1 MQKRIH
7 RFLAALLA
15 AALIWASL
23 PARPAY
29 AAGYVVNSFLDTVAA
44 DGVCTLREA
53 IEAANNTASN
63 DCGAASAAD
72 DTITFSVSG
81 TILLVSPLPNIVSGQ
96 GALTIDGGSVIT
108 ISGNSS
114 VQVLAVD
121 INATLTLQNLT
132 ISNGFSA
139 TSSGGI
145 RNQGTLVITNSTF
158 SNNTGRSGGAI
169 YNSGAVK
176 ITSSTFTN
184 NNANGNAFGGGAIYS
199 DGGATDISQSL
210 FEGNRANG
218 NGGGAISTNIDFG
231 MPVLIVSQ
239 STFRNNFT
247 YDNFG
252 NGGAISS
259 NGDLTVTETT
269 FNGNYTSGS
278 DAFGSQNGGAVSAI
292 NGVIQFTN
300 VTISDNRANGNGGAL
315 HYRNDDDATLNN
327 VTIASNQAD
336 ADNNV
341 AGDGGGIY
349 VEDTGFT
356 TGVLSLRNSILALN
370 SDPSGGAPDCS
381 GNITATYSLIGNT
394 TGCTLLAGSANNL
407 VGSNPNLGALANNG
421 GPTQTR
427 ALLAGSP
434 AIDAADPGA
443 SCAAADQRGT
453 ARYDGNYDSIV
464 RCDMGAYEF
473 DQPAPPPSSPASTL
487 PATGFLMGRQ
497 TLLPAQPLEKAYAA
511 YDDLVLEIPALG
523 VKAPI
528 VGVLKLGKSWDVTW
542 LGDSVGWLEGSAFPT
557 WSGNTV
563 LTGHVWDADNTPG
576 IFASLKSL
584 KYGDR
589 FYIHAFGQTYVYE
602 VRENAW
608 VWSGSGVSKVFKHEE
623 YDWVTLLTCEG
634 YNPLAGKY
642 FFRRLVRA
650 VLVQVK

>member
-1 MQKRIH
+1 MQKSLH

-15 AALIWASL
+15 AALIWAGL
-23 PARPAY
+23 PVRPAY
-29 AAGYVVNSFLDTVAA
+29 AAGYVVNSLADTIAA

-63 DCGAASAAD
+63 DCGAASAAA

-81 TILLVSPLPNIVSGQ
+81 TITLGSTLPNIAAGQ
-96 GALTIDGGSVIT
+96 GALTIDGGGNIT
-108 ISGNSS
+108 ISGGGS
-114 VQVLAVD
+114 VQVLAV
-121 INATLTLQNLT
+121 NSGAALTLQNLT

-169 YNSGAVK
+169 HNLGDVQ

-184 NNANGNAFGGGAIYS
+184 NNANGNVFGGGAIYS

-210 FEGNRANG
+210 FDGNRANG
-218 NGGGAISTNIDFG
+218 NGGGAISTNIDSSI
-231 MPVLIVSQ
+231 PVLNVSQ

-247 YDNFG
+247 YYNFG
-252 NGGAISS
+252 SGGAIRS

-269 FNGNYTSGS
+269 FNGNYTSGN
-278 DAFGSQNGGAVSAI
+278 DTFNSQNGGAVSAI

-300 VTISDNRANGNGGAL
+300 VTMSDNRANGSGGAFY
-315 HYRNDDDATLNN
+315 YRNDDDATLNN

-336 ADNNV
+336 ADNNT

-349 VEDTGFT
+349 VQDNGGP
-356 TGVLSLRNSILALN
+356 GVLSLRNSILALN
-370 SDPSGGAPDCS
+370 SDPSGGAPDCF
-381 GNITATYSLIGNT
+381 GDIIAAYSLIGNT
-394 TGCTLLAGSANNL
+394 TGCTLLPGSANNL
-407 VGSNPNLGALANNG
+407 IGSNPNLGPLANNG

-473 DQPAPPPSSPASTL
+473 DQPAPPPTSASTL
-487 PATGFLMGRQ
+487 PATGFPLGRQ

-528 VGVLKLGKSWDVTW
+528 VGVLKSGKSWDVTW
-542 LGDSVGWLEGSAFPT
+542 LGNSAGWLEGSAFPT

-608 VWSGSGVSKVFKHEE
+608 VLSGSGVSKVFKHEE

-634 YNPLAGKY
+634 YNPLTGKY

-650 VLVQVK
+650 ALVQVK